1 MGSEWFLS
9 MTLEKTHRDIC
20 SKEKYMKIILEEN
33 DRQYI
38 DKINSDPE
46 MSVPF
51 YDENGSYSIN
61 FTIVDKAKANN
72 FLQRLFY
79 DKDKHFQEQTGI
91 DITSLNLYTAVSTQN
106 VKDGLRD
113 IIKNIELEEERLKGQ
128 R

>member
-1 MGSEWFLS
+1 MGSEWFLL
-9 MTLEKTHRDIC
+9 MTLEKTHKDIC

-38 DKINSDPE
+38 DEINSGLG
-46 MSVPF
+46 VPF
-51 YDENGSYSIN
+51 YDADRSYSIN
-61 FTIVDKAKANN
+61 FTIVDKGKANN

-91 DITSLNLYTAVSTQN
+91 DITSLNLYTAVSTQY
-106 VKDGLRD
+106 VKDGLHD
-113 IIKNIELEEERLKGQ
+113 ILKNIELEEERLKGQ

>member
-1 MGSEWFLS
+1 MGSEWFLL

-38 DKINSDPE
+38 DNINSNPE
-46 MSVPF
+46 MPVPF
-51 YDENGSYSIN
+51 HDENGSYSIN
-61 FTIVDKAKANN
+61 FTIVDKGKANN
-72 FLQRLFY
+72 FLQCLFY
-79 DKDKHFQEQTGI
+79 DKDKYFQEQTGI
-91 DITSLNLYTAVSTQN
+91 DITSLNLYTAVSTQD

-113 IIKNIELEEERLKGQ
+113 IIKNIELEEERLRGQ

>member
-1 MGSEWFLS
+1 
-9 MTLEKTHRDIC
+9 
-20 SKEKYMKIILEEN
+20 MKIILEEN

-46 MSVPF
+46 RPVPF
-51 YDENGSYSIN
+51 PEENECYSIN
-61 FTIVDKAKANN
+61 FIVRDKGKANN
-72 FLQRLFY
+72 FIQTLFY

-91 DITSLNLYTAVSTQN
+91 DITSLNLYTAVSTQD

-113 IIKNIELEEERLKGQ
+113 LIKSIELEEERLKGQ

>member
-38 DKINSDPE
+38 DKINSDTGLPLI
-46 MSVPF
+46 
-51 YDENGSYSIN
+51 YDADGSYSIN
-61 FTIVDKAKANN
+61 FTVVDKAKANN

-79 DKDKHFQEQTGI
+79 DKDNHFQEQTGI
-91 DITSLNLYTAVSTQN
+91 DITSLNLYTAVSTQD

>member
-38 DKINSDPE
+38 DKINSGLG
-46 MSVPF
+46 VPF
-51 YDENGSYSIN
+51 YDADRSYSIN
-61 FTIVDKAKANN
+61 FTVVDKAKANN

-91 DITSLNLYTAVSTQN
+91 DITSLNLYTAVSTQY

-113 IIKNIELEEERLKGQ
+113 ILKNIELEEERLKGQ

>member
-1 MGSEWFLS
+1 
-9 MTLEKTHRDIC
+9 
-20 SKEKYMKIILEEN
+20 MKIILEEN

-38 DKINSDPE
+38 DKINSGLG
-46 MSVPF
+46 VPF
-51 YDENGSYSIN
+51 YDADRSYSIN

-91 DITSLNLYTAVSTQN
+91 DITSLNLYTAVSTQY
-106 VKDGLRD
+106 VKDGLHD
-113 IIKNIELEEERLKGQ
+113 ILKNIELEEERLKGQ

>member
-9 MTLEKTHRDIC
+9 MTLEKTHRDIY

-38 DKINSDPE
+38 DKINSGLG
-46 MSVPF
+46 VPF
-51 YDENGSYSIN
+51 YDADRSYSIN

-91 DITSLNLYTAVSTQN
+91 DITSLNLYTAVSTHD

>member
-1 MGSEWFLS
+1 
-9 MTLEKTHRDIC
+9 
-20 SKEKYMKIILEEN
+20 MKIILEEN

-38 DKINSDPE
+38 DKINSDTGLPLI
-46 MSVPF
+46 
-51 YDENGSYSIN
+51 YDADGSYSIN
-61 FTIVDKAKANN
+61 FTVVDKAKANN

-79 DKDKHFQEQTGI
+79 DKDNHFQEQTGI
-91 DITSLNLYTAVSTQN
+91 DITSLNLYTAVSTQD

>member
-38 DKINSDPE
+38 DKINSGLG
-46 MSVPF
+46 VPF
-51 YDENGSYSIN
+51 YDADRSYSIN

-91 DITSLNLYTAVSTQN
+91 DITSLNLYTAVSTQY
-106 VKDGLRD
+106 VKDGLHD
-113 IIKNIELEEERLKGQ
+113 ILKNIELEEERLKGQ

>member
-1 MGSEWFLS
+1 MISE
-9 MTLEKTHRDIC
+9 KIHKGIC

-38 DKINSDPE
+38 DRINSDPE
-46 MSVPF
+46 LLVI
-51 YDENGSYSIN
+51 YDADGSYSIN
-61 FTIVDKAKANN
+61 FTVVDKAKANN

-91 DITSLNLYTAVSTQN
+91 DITSLNLYTAVSTQD

-113 IIKNIELEEERLKGQ
+113 LIKNIELEEERLKGQ

>member
-38 DKINSDPE
+38 DKINSDSGLPLI
-46 MSVPF
+46 
-51 YDENGSYSIN
+51 YDADGSYSIN
-61 FTIVDKAKANN
+61 FTVVDKAKANN

-91 DITSLNLYTAVSTQN
+91 DITSLNLYTAVSTQD
-106 VKDGLRD
+106 VKDRLRD

>member
-38 DKINSDPE
+38 DKINSGLG
-46 MSVPF
+46 VPF
-51 YDENGSYSIN
+51 YDADRSYSIN
-61 FTIVDKAKANN
+61 FTVVDKAKANN

-91 DITSLNLYTAVSTQN
+91 DITSLNLYTAVSTQY
-106 VKDGLRD
+106 VKDGLHD
-113 IIKNIELEEERLKGQ
+113 ILKNIELEEERLKGQ

>member
-1 MGSEWFLS
+1 
-9 MTLEKTHRDIC
+9 
-20 SKEKYMKIILEEN
+20 MKIILEEN

-91 DITSLNLYTAVSTQN
+91 DITSLNLYTAVSTQY
-106 VKDGLRD
+106 VKDGLRG

>member
-38 DKINSDPE
+38 DKINSDLGLPLI
-46 MSVPF
+46 
-51 YDENGSYSIN
+51 YDADGSYSIN
-61 FTIVDKAKANN
+61 FTVVDKAKANN

-91 DITSLNLYTAVSTQN
+91 DITSLNLYTAVSTQD
-106 VKDGLRD
+106 VKDRLRD

>member
-1 MGSEWFLS
+1 
-9 MTLEKTHRDIC
+9 
-20 SKEKYMKIILEEN
+20 MKIILEEN

-46 MSVPF
+46 RPVPF
-51 YDENGSYSIN
+51 PEENEGYSIN
-61 FTIVDKAKANN
+61 FIVRDKGKANN
-72 FLQRLFY
+72 FIQTLFY

-91 DITSLNLYTAVSTQN
+91 DITSLNLYTAVSTQD

-113 IIKNIELEEERLKGQ
+113 LIKSIELEEERLKGQ